1 MADPRFLRMCGGEGG
16 EGGEG
21 GVTFS
26 QKTAALLLQREELLS
41 FVTIITMLKI
51 FG

>member
-1 MADPRFLRMCGGEGG
+1 MADPPFLRMCGGEGG
-16 EGGEG
+16 EGG
-21 GVTFS
+21 VIFS

-41 FVTIITMLKI
+41 FVTITIMLKI